1 MICFAGGEE
10 NYMIDRQAEKII
22 EILAK
27 EHSYYKDLLE
37 LSNKKKSIV
46 IEGKVSELDKIV
58 RIEQNMIFDLGQLEK
73 IREKELKTLCEMLK
87 LEGKTNVAELIKHL
101 PEQLSE
107 KLKALQ
113 KDLGDTIRDLQNVNN
128 VNGELIQQSLD
139 YIEYSVNMITST
151 GPVNSLYEDLRVT
164 KKGTESKKRLFD
176 TKV

>member
-1 MICFAGGEE
+1 MFYRGDEK
-10 NYMIDRQAEKII
+10 YMLDRQAEKII

-58 RIEQNMIFDLGQLEK
+58 RLEQNMIFDLGQLEK
-73 IREKELKTLCEMLK
+73 IREKELQQLCEMLK
-87 LEGKTNVAELIKHL
+87 LEGRTNVAELIKHL

-107 KLKALQ
+107 QLKSLQ
-113 KDLGDTIRDLQNVNN
+113 KELGDTITDLQNANN

-139 YIEYSVNMITST
+139 YIEYSVNMITSM
-151 GPVNSLYEDLRVT
+151 GPVNSLYEDL
-164 KKGTESKKRLFD
+164 KGSSKGTENKKRLFD

>member
-1 MICFAGGEE
+1 M
-10 NYMIDRQAEKII
+10 MIDRQAEKII

-46 IEGKVSELDKIV
+46 IEGKVAELDKIV

-73 IREKELKTLCEMLK
+73 IREQELQKFCTMLK
-87 LEGKTNVAELIKHL
+87 LEGRTNVGELIKHL
-101 PEQLSE
+101 PEHLAEQLKTLQKELSSTIT
-107 KLKALQ
+107 ALQ
-113 KDLGDTIRDLQNVNN
+113 NANN
-128 VNGELIQQSLD
+128 INGELIQQSLD

-151 GPVNSLYEDLRVT
+151 GPVNSLYDDLKGA
-164 KKGTESKKRLFD
+164 KKGTENKKRLFD